1 MIGKQVLVV
10 APHPDD
16 EVLGCGGAIARHT
29 DCGDD
34 VHILVVTRADPEL
47 YPDDDEDDFRQE
59 VKAAHQLLGVAST
72 TYLDFP
78 APRLDTIAGYQ
89 LADAIAQVI
98 RQVQPH
104 TIYLPHHG
112 DLHTDHQRVYQATLV
127 ASRPI
132 NGCSVRQLLC
142 YETLSET
149 DWSPTRA
156 DSVFIPS
163 VFIDIEHHLATKLKA
178 MACYSTELK
187 PFPHPRSLD
196 ALEALARVRG
206 ATAGLAA
213 AEAFAVVRQIL

>member
-1 MIGKQVLVV
+1 MGKQILVI

-16 EVLGCGGAIARHT
+16 EVLGCGGTIARHA

-34 VHILVVTRADPEL
+34 VHIAVVTRADPEL
-47 YPDDDEDDFRQE
+47 YTDDDEDAFREE
-59 VKAAHQLLGVAST
+59 VQVAHQVLGVAST
-72 TYLDFP
+72 KYLDFP

-89 LADAIAQVI
+89 LADRLSKVI
-98 RQVQPH
+98 RQLQPH

-112 DLHTDHQRVYQATLV
+112 DIHADHQQVYQATLV
-127 ASRPI
+127 AARPV

-149 DWSPTRA
+149 EWAPPRA
-156 DSVFIPS
+156 DTTFIPTA
-163 VFIDIEHHLATKLKA
+163 FIDIGQHLTTKLKA

-187 PFPHPRSLD
+187 VFPHPRSL
-196 ALEALARVRG
+196 EALGALAKLRG
-206 ATAGLAA
+206 TTVGLAA

>member
-1 MIGKQVLVV
+1 MMGKQILVI

-34 VHILVVTRADPEL
+34 VHIAVVTRADPEL
-47 YPDDDEDDFRQE
+47 YPDDDEDAFRQE
-59 VKAAHQLLGVAST
+59 VQAAHRMLGVAST

-78 APRLDTIAGYQ
+78 APRLDTIPGHR
-89 LADAIAQVI
+89 LADAISQLI
-98 RQVQPH
+98 RQIQPH
-104 TIYLPHHG
+104 TVYLPHHG
-112 DLHTDHQRVYQATLV
+112 DIHADHQQVHQATLV
-127 ASRPI
+127 AARPI

-149 DWSPTRA
+149 EWSPPRA
-156 DSVFIPS
+156 DTVFTPT
-163 VFIDIEHHLATKLKA
+163 VFIDIEHYLTTKLKA

-187 PFPHPRSLD
+187 EFPHPRSLD
-196 ALEALARVRG
+196 ALAALAKLRG
-206 ATAGLAA
+206 ASAGLIA